1 MSQEPDKPEVMR
13 WFTHAL
19 RVPTLIGKPPGG
31 GHYPGGPYSVTQV
44 LGAIGLFVT
53 GQMTMSVW
61 GVWSGLMNNVVLF
74 LASIGTLF
82 ALRLV
87 KPGGR
92 NPLAA
97 SMAFG
102 SVIVPPLGGKF
113 RGRPIQRRLPHRVR
127 NGQIN
132 ALVFVPPVKP
142 KASSTIAPT
151 PATSSA
157 PTVDLRKSAPV
168 YAFAEF
174 STVSTELETSMPA
187 TANPEYCPFL
197 PAPRPSRPNPF
208 LCEVPHANNYPSSGE
223 C

>member
-1 MSQEPDKPEVMR
+1 MNQEPDKPEVMN

-19 RVPTLIGKPPGG
+19 RIPTLIGKPPGG

-61 GVWSGLMNNVVLF
+61 GLWSGLMNNLILF

-92 NPLAA
+92 NPLTA

-127 NGQIN
+127 SGQIN
-132 ALVFVPPVKP
+132 ALVP
-142 KASSTIAPT
+142 AQPT
-151 PATSSA
+151 NTKSPAEVPATVTAAA
-157 PTVDLRKSAPV
+157 PTVDLRKRVTV
-168 YAFAEF
+168 YAFAE
-174 STVSTELETSMPA
+174 SAGASTELEASTTS
-187 TANPEYCPFL
+187 TEYCPFL
-197 PAPRPSRPNPF
+197 PAPRRPNPY
-208 LCEVPHANNYPSSGE
+208 LCEVPHANNYSSPGE